1 MLKCSTCGEEKPE
14 EAFKRKPE
22 VARGCTYQCKACI
35 SAYRRG
41 SHAVRKAEFIG
52 PPRPRGGVRKYA
64 TEEERKAAA
73 KISRKNSKQKAREKK
88 RLERE
93 AAGIFLSNKKL
104 TPEDRLLADK
114 LKRQRYMQRY
124 MARKREKLIAAG
136 LLVPRGGPWTAEQ
149 KREYKKAYKK
159 TPKGAA
165 ARRVEKRNRR
175 AAKKQVGGRHT
186 AADIERIHA
195 GQKYKCAICK
205 CSTKDKCEVDH
216 IMPLALGGTNW
227 ANNLQILCPA
237 CNNRKSA
244 KHPVD
249 YMQECGFLL

>member
-1 MLKCSTCGEEKPE
+1 MLKCSTCGVEKPE
-14 EAFKRKPE
+14 EAFKRKHE
-22 VARGCTYQCKACI
+22 VARGYTYQCKECI
-35 SAYRRG
+35 AASKKRTRQ
-41 SHAVRKAEFIG
+41 RLKAEFIG
-52 PPRPRGGVRKYA
+52 PPRPRGAVRKYA

-104 TPEDRLLADK
+104 TPEERLESNRRK
-114 LKRQRYMQRY
+114 K
-124 MARKREKLIAAG
+124 ARRRARRITAG

-165 ARRVEKRNRR
+165 ARKVEKRNRR
-175 AAKKQVGGRHT
+175 ATKKNVGGRHT
-186 AADIERIHA
+186 AADIKRIHTA
-195 GQKYKCAICK
+195 QKYKCAICK

-216 IMPLALGGTNW
+216 IMPLALGGSNDPL
-227 ANNLQILCPA
+227 NLQILCPS
-237 CNNRKSA
+237 CNNRKNA

-249 YMQECGFLL
+249 YMQSLGLLL